1 MGIGLDGSP
10 PDLREQLPKTL
21 PTLKSGA
28 DRQRIHKKT
37 DQRLEARVAAAPQ
50 RNPDR
55 EILLMRVTVEQQRHH
70 GEQAHVHGDGFGP
83 AEIFERGEK

>member
-21 PTLKSGA
+21 PTLESGA

-70 GEQAHVHGDGFGP
+70 GE
-83 AEIFERGEK
+83 